1 MVLRQMAAEM
11 ARATSGVWKS
21 IADTMDP
28 AGSRPKAPEPAP
40 AVEAEPEPDAEPQP
54 EAVEPD
60 NTMLVPIDAW
70 TRIMEQLGNLHEAG
84 QQLAEARERAAK
96 AETEND
102 FLRAQVRELKEAR
115 PASARRKPAA
125 PAQPTP
131 PTPPEAAP
139 AASPAAVQETRAKR
153 ARRRVSGWLAP

>member
-11 ARATSGVWKS
+11 ARATSGVWKG

-40 AVEAEPEPDAEPQP
+40 VVEAEPEPDPEPQP
-54 EAVEPD
+54 EAVEPE

-96 AETEND
+96 AETENE

-125 PAQPTP
+125 PAEPATP
-131 PTPPEAAP
+131 SPAAAP
-139 AASPAAVQETRAKR
+139 AASAPAARETRAKR